1 MPMKTIKWFLLLFF
15 STLISFAQQ
24 FETKTGGHEYT
35 IEVPDYLKQTF
46 DLNDVAS
53 LQYKNILKDVYLIV
67 IDDDKKVLESLE
79 INFPNT
85 TDFLQYFVKDYNTEA
100 ENRVQSEI
108 VEFENN
114 GNNFSQVELTF
125 KDEAGEYFMLIT
137 AVQTKTHF
145 YKIMNWTKSVEKNIY
160 YADFKRTAKSLQ
172 D

>member
-1 MPMKTIKWFLLLFF
+1 MKTITWSFFLFLVTF
-15 STLISFAQQ
+15 TSFAQQ
-24 FETKTGGHEYT
+24 FETKIGGHEYT
-35 IEVPDYLKQTF
+35 LEVPDYLKRTF
-46 DLNDVAS
+46 DLNDVAT
-53 LQYKNILKDVYLIV
+53 LQCKNILKDVYLIV
-67 IDDDKKVLESLE
+67 IEDDKKELESLE
-79 INFPNT
+79 IDFPST
-85 TDFLQYFVKDYNTEA
+85 TDFLNYFVKDYNTEA
-100 ENRVQSEI
+100 EDRTQSEV

-145 YKIMNWTKSVEKNIY
+145 YKIMNWTKLVEKDIY

>member
-1 MPMKTIKWFLLLFF
+1 MKTMTWFFLLFF
-15 STLISFAQQ
+15 ATFISFAQQ
-24 FETKTGGHEYT
+24 FQTKTGGHEYT
-35 IEVPDYLKQTF
+35 LEVPDYLKQTF

-67 IDDDKKVLESLE
+67 IEDDKKVLESLE
-79 INFPNT
+79 IDFPST
-85 TDFLQYFVKDYNTEA
+85 ADFLLFFVKDYNIEA
-100 ENRVQSEI
+100 ENRMQSEI

-114 GNNFSQVELTF
+114 GNNFAQVELTF

-137 AVQTKTHF
+137 AVQTNTHF
-145 YKIMNWTKSVEKNIY
+145 YKIMNWTKLVEKDIY